1 MEENKEQVQYDL
13 FGNVIVDDESMLKK
27 SKKKTSINLNDLNG
41 DKKAIYEE
49 IKFLRKQIEHY
60 NKLYYEEDN
69 SDLSDYAY
77 DKLTLK
83 LRMLEHENPEFI
95 DSDSPTQKV
104 GGKTKKGFSEVKHEV
119 QMQSL
124 QDVFTFEDVED
135 FVNKVIEEFGEDTEF
150 VVETKIDG
158 LSVSLEY
165 EEGKLIRASTRGD
178 GFVGEDVTE
187 NIKMIKDIPQKLNSE
202 DTLEIRGEVYLP
214 RSEFEKINE
223 DLLQKGKQLLANPRN
238 AAAGTLRQL
247 DPKLVKQR
255 NLSIFVFT
263 ILKGNTFKTDSES
276 LNYLKSVGVKT
287 IEYMKVCK
295 GVNQVLRAIDE
306 IGKLRDSLPYDID
319 GAVINVNDISYRQEM
334 GKTAKVPKWS
344 VAYKYPPEQKQT
356 KILDITTQVGRT
368 GQVTPM
374 AILNPVRIAGSVISK
389 TTLHNF
395 DYIEEK
401 DIRIGDI
408 AVVEKAGD
416 VIPEVVDVV
425 KEKRD
430 GTEKVFEVPK
440 VCPVCGEE
448 LEKEE
453 DIVALRCTNSE
464 CPALTYR
471 SIVHFASRD
480 CMDIN
485 GMGESAVESL
495 IDAGLL
501 NDVADIYY
509 LTYNDII
516 SLERFAPK
524 STLNLIEA
532 IKKSKEN
539 TLDKLIFG
547 LGIRHIGKKAA
558 KVLSENYD
566 SIYDIMNSS
575 IEDLNYLNDF
585 GMIMSQSIVEFFEK
599 EKTKEIIE
607 KLEKAGVNIKGNKI
621 QKDSDIFEGLTF
633 VITGSFE
640 GYTREE
646 ISSII
651 EKNSGKFS
659 TSISKKTDF
668 LVAGEEAGSKL
679 RKATELN
686 VEVISLERLLEM
698 VEKKQVIKKEE

>member
-1 MEENKEQVQYDL
+1 MRN
-13 FGNVIVDDESMLKK
+13 
-27 SKKKTSINLNDLNG
+27 
-41 DKKAIYEE
+41 
-49 IKFLRKQIEHY
+49 
-60 NKLYYEEDN
+60 
-69 SDLSDYAY
+69 
-77 DKLTLK
+77 
-83 LRMLEHENPEFI
+83 
-95 DSDSPTQKV
+95 
-104 GGKTKKGFSEVKHEV
+104 
-119 QMQSL
+119 
-124 QDVFTFEDVED
+124 
-135 FVNKVIEEFGEDTEF
+135 
-150 VVETKIDG
+150 
-158 LSVSLEY
+158 
-165 EEGKLIRASTRGD
+165 GKLVRASTRGD

-187 NIKMIKDIPQKLNSE
+187 NIKMIKDIPQKLDSE

-214 RSEFEKINE
+214 RREFEKINE

-247 DPKLVKQR
+247 NPELVRQR

-356 KILDITTQVGRT
+356 KILDIITQVGRT

-430 GTEKVFEVPK
+430 GTEQIFEVPK

-464 CPALTYR
+464 CPALTFR

-485 GMGESAVESL
+485 GMGESVVESL

-509 LTYNDII
+509 LKYDDII

-532 IKKSKEN
+532 INKSKEN

-558 KVLSENYD
+558 KVLCQNYD
-566 SIYDIMNSS
+566 SIYDIMNSN
-575 IEDLNYLNDF
+575 IEELNCLNDF

-607 KLEKAGVNIKGNKI
+607 KLDKAGVNLKGNKLK
-621 QKDSDIFEGLTF
+621 KDSNIFEGLTF

-640 GYTREE
+640 GYTRDE
-646 ISSII
+646 IASII

-659 TSISKKTDF
+659 TSISKKTNY

-679 RKATELN
+679 RKATELD
-686 VEVISLERLLEM
+686 VEVITLEKLLEM
-698 VEKKQVIKKEE
+698 VENKEIIKKEE